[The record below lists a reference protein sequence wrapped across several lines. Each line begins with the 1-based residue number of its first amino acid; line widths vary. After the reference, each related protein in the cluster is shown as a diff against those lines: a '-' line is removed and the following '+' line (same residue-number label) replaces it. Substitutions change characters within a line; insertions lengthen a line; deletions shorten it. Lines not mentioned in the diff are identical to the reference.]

1 MGNIFDLFRKIGTK
15 TAAQETLPITGLVVC
30 LGNPG
35 REYEATRH
43 NAGFMTADRLAARLG
58 ARFDKAKFHALV
70 ADVTKGNKRFLMMK
84 PQTYMNNSGEAVRE
98 AASFYKIAPE
108 QILVISDDVSL
119 DVGKVRIRRK
129 GSDGGQKGL
138 RSVIAE
144 LGSDAF
150 PRIRVGVG
158 QKPRPDYDMVDWVL
172 GKIPENER
180 PAFDEALEK
189 ACEAALLVVDGEL
202 ERAMNLY
209 N

>member
-1 MGNIFDLFRKIGTK
+1 M
-15 TAAQETLPITGLVVC
+15 
-30 LGNPG
+30 
-35 REYEATRH
+35 
-43 NAGFMTADRLAARLG
+43 
-58 ARFDKAKFHALV
+58 
-70 ADVTKGNKRFLMMK
+70 
-84 PQTYMNNSGEAVRE
+84 
-98 AASFYKIAPE
+98 
-108 QILVISDDVSL
+108 ISDDVSL

-138 RSVIAE
+138 RSIITE